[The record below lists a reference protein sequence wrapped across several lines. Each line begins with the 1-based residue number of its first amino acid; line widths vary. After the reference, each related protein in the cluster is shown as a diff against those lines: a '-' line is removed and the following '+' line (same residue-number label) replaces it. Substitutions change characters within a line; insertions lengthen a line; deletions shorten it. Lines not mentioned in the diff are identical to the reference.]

1 VTDLVAL
8 LEDVGL
14 ELAGPLGPGSEGA
27 RWAARDAAGRRWAL
41 TIVGAPTPA
50 EVTRLRRRVARLSA
64 VGHPHLAAV
73 GPVAELADGSLAV
86 LAEEIPGTDLESVCA
101 GRGQWSAGE
110 VVTVVVP
117 LAEALAALHD
127 AGLCHGDVAAANVVL
142 RPDGRPVLVDLVLAD
157 GPGEHG
163 TPGMAAPER
172 TTGATTGCD
181 VYALARLGLRLL
193 AVAGTQ
199 EASADRDALM
209 DCLAAA
215 VDADPARRPG
225 AGELAR
231 QVYAVCPPVAVEM
244 PDPAVLARLALRRLA
259 DPREASRTV
268 RVPVRR
274 GRHRRPR
281 PARRWALMG
290 VAAVALGACVA
301 TATVA
306 GNVAAGSVEVAAAA
320 RGGVGPGDPV
330 AAAVRLTVARAD
342 ALGTGDRVALAAV
355 TVPGSPA
362 ARADALT
369 AMRLWRTATFD
380 VAVHLNVERVGRLPM
395 APASAVRCAGCTS
408 VLLVAGVG
416 TTETTASSEVVL
428 VMQPS
433 ASGWRVRAVEAYE
446 P

>member
-27 RWAARDAAGRRWAL
+27 RWAARDAAGLRWAL
-41 TIVGAPTPA
+41 TIVDAPTPG

-193 AVAGTQ
+193 AVAGTP

-281 PARRWALMG
+281 SARRWALTG
-290 VAAVALGACVA
+290 VAVVALGACVA

-306 GNVAAGSVEVAAAA
+306 GNVAAGSAEVTAAA
-320 RGGVGPGDPV
+320 GGDVGPGDPV

-369 AMRLWRTATFD
+369 AMRLWRTGTLEG
-380 VAVHLNVERVGRLPM
+380 VVHLHVVRVGRLPT
-395 APASAVRCAGCTS
+395 APASAVSCAGCTS

-416 TTETTASSEVVL
+416 TTGTTPSSEVVL
-428 VMQPS
+428 VMRPS

>member
-1 VTDLVAL
+1 MCI
-8 LEDVGL
+8 
-14 ELAGPLGPGSEGA
+14 
-27 RWAARDAAGRRWAL
+27 RD
-41 TIVGAPTPA
+41 
-50 EVTRLRRRVARLSA
+50 S
-64 VGHPHLAAV
+64 
-73 GPVAELADGSLAV
+73 
-86 LAEEIPGTDLESVCA
+86 PGTDLESVCA

-127 AGLCHGDVAAANVVL
+127 VGLCHGDVAAANVVL

-209 DCLAAA
+209 DRLAAA

-274 GRHRRPR
+274 GSPSAATGPSLGAGGCRRHR
-281 PARRWALMG
+281 AR
-290 VAAVALGACVA
+290 
-301 TATVA
+301 
-306 GNVAAGSVEVAAAA
+306 
-320 RGGVGPGDPV
+320 
-330 AAAVRLTVARAD
+330 
-342 ALGTGDRVALAAV
+342 
-355 TVPGSPA
+355 
-362 ARADALT
+362 
-369 AMRLWRTATFD
+369 
-380 VAVHLNVERVGRLPM
+380 
-395 APASAVRCAGCTS
+395 
-408 VLLVAGVG
+408 
-416 TTETTASSEVVL
+416 
-428 VMQPS
+428 
-433 ASGWRVRAVEAYE
+433 
-446 P
+446 